1 MSVWRKLVTAIKG
14 SANEAAEA
22 VIDANLLKILDQE
35 MREAT
40 DAIGKARD
48 EKARMTANKIMKEKS
63 IAEMMTEIERRTKAA
78 RTAKQQ
84 GDEALAVEIIES
96 VLKLRDKVQADQA
109 LADQYQK
116 TEEGMDNALKRSQS
130 RVETLQRKIEAAKAN
145 EALLEAQKA
154 TSVNASS
161 SNARLSNAMASLE
174 RLEQRQAYQ
183 QAALSAAE
191 EEAQQISGEALEDR
205 IKALENPAKNDV
217 QAILAKL

>member
-22 VIDANLLKILDQE
+22 VVDANLMKILDQE
-35 MREAT
+35 MREAK

-63 IAEMMTEIERRTKAA
+63 VAEMMTEIARRTEAA

-96 VLKLRDKVQADQA
+96 VLKLRDKVEADQA
-109 LADQYQK
+109 LADQYKK
-116 TEEGMDNALKRSQS
+116 TEEGMDNALKQSQS

-145 EALLEAQKA
+145 EALLDAQKA

-174 RLEQRQAYQ
+174 RLEQRQAHQ
-183 QAALSAAE
+183 QAVLSAAE
-191 EEAQQISGEALEDR
+191 EEAQQISGETLEDK

>member
-22 VIDANLLKILDQE
+22 VVDANLMKILDQE
-35 MREAT
+35 MREAK

-63 IAEMMTEIERRTKAA
+63 VAEMMTEIERRTEAA

-96 VLKLRDKVQADQA
+96 VLKLRDKVEADQA
-109 LADQYQK
+109 LADQYRQ
-116 TEEGMDNALKRSQS
+116 TEEGMDNALKQSQS

-174 RLEQRQAYQ
+174 RLEQRQAHQ
-183 QAALSAAE
+183 QAVLSAAE
-191 EEAQQISGEALEDR
+191 EEAQQLSGAALEDR

>member
-1 MSVWRKLVTAIKG
+1 MSVWRKLVAAIKG

-22 VIDANLLKILDQE
+22 VVDANLLKILDQE
-35 MREAT
+35 MREAK

-48 EKARMTANKIMKEKS
+48 EKARMTASKIMKEKS
-63 IAEMMTEIERRTKAA
+63 VAEMMMEIERRTEAA

-96 VLKLRDKVQADQA
+96 VLKLRDKVEADQA

-116 TEEGMDNALKRSQS
+116 TEEGMDNALKQSQS
-130 RVETLQRKIEAAKAN
+130 RVETLQRKIEAARAN

-174 RLEQRQAYQ
+174 RLEQRQAHQ
-183 QAALSAAE
+183 QAVLSAAE
-191 EEAQQISGEALEDR
+191 EDAQQISGEALEDR

>member
-22 VIDANLLKILDQE
+22 VVDANLMKILDQE
-35 MREAT
+35 MREAKE
-40 DAIGKARD
+40 AIGKARD

-63 IAEMMTEIERRTKAA
+63 VAEMMTEIERRTEAA

-96 VLKLRDKVQADQA
+96 VLKLRDKVETDQA
-109 LADQYQK
+109 LADQYKK
-116 TEEGMDNALKRSQS
+116 TEEGMDNALKQSQS
-130 RVETLQRKIEAAKAN
+130 RVETLQRKIETAKAN

-161 SNARLSNAMASLE
+161 SNARLSNAMSSLE
-174 RLEQRQAYQ
+174 RLEQRQAHQ
-183 QAALSAAE
+183 QAMLSAAE

>member
-22 VIDANLLKILDQE
+22 VVDANLMKILDQE
-35 MREAT
+35 MREAK

-63 IAEMMTEIERRTKAA
+63 VAEMMTEIERRTEAA

-96 VLKLRDKVQADQA
+96 VLKLRDKVEADQA
-109 LADQYQK
+109 LADQYKK
-116 TEEGMDNALKRSQS
+116 TEEGMDNALRQSQS
-130 RVETLQRKIEAAKAN
+130 RIETLQRKIEAAKAN
-145 EALLEAQKA
+145 EALLEAQKV

-174 RLEQRQAYQ
+174 RLEQRQAHQ
-183 QAALSAAE
+183 QAVLSAAE
-191 EEAQQISGEALEDR
+191 EEALQISGETLEDR

>member
-22 VIDANLLKILDQE
+22 VVDANLMKILDQE
-35 MREAT
+35 MREAK

-63 IAEMMTEIERRTKAA
+63 VAEMMTEIERRTEAA

-96 VLKLRDKVQADQA
+96 VLKLRDKVEADQA
-109 LADQYQK
+109 LADQYKK
-116 TEEGMDNALKRSQS
+116 TEEGMDNALRQSQS
-130 RVETLQRKIEAAKAN
+130 RIETLQRKIEAAKAN

-174 RLEQRQAYQ
+174 RLEQRQAHQ
-183 QAALSAAE
+183 QAVLSAAE
-191 EEAQQISGEALEDR
+191 EEALQISGETLEDR

>member
-22 VIDANLLKILDQE
+22 VVDANLMKILDQE
-35 MREAT
+35 MREAKE
-40 DAIGKARD
+40 AIGKARD

-63 IAEMMTEIERRTKAA
+63 VAEMMTEIERRTEAA

-96 VLKLRDKVQADQA
+96 VLKLRDKVETDQA
-109 LADQYQK
+109 LADQYKK
-116 TEEGMDNALKRSQS
+116 TEEGMDNALKQSQS
-130 RVETLQRKIEAAKAN
+130 RVETLQRKIETAKAN

-161 SNARLSNAMASLE
+161 SNARLSNAMSSLE
-174 RLEQRQAYQ
+174 RLEQRQAHQ
-183 QAALSAAE
+183 QAVLSAAE

-205 IKALENPAKNDV
+205 IRALENPAKNDV